1 MRKTFFSVLM
11 TVFATATMAQVPAGV
26 PTSNLTAY
34 YNFNSN
40 SDDQWLDRDLTWTG
54 TPGYTEDRWG
64 NTNGAVAFDLNNFL
78 QDSDFP
84 FPNGDFTVSLWFW
97 SEVSNNG
104 QFCTLME
111 IDESIFMRFL
121 ASSNLNGTAGFYR
134 PDNGDFALLGI
145 PGFSNPPGSWIHLAL
160 VNDASTSNV
169 WLYVNGQQYGQAQQ
183 YLGGAASAS
192 PGMGLTV
199 GPGTSVGAENE
210 AKRWNGYID
219 DLFIYNRGLSAQEV
233 EDVFSHANDGG
244 NPPLN
249 CSVGNLLITE
259 GQTLCRSNIVEFIEA
274 GTASVPPGGDIQW
287 QATFNTGGGSFTE
300 SGAFSQE
307 PYELPL
313 SVGGQFNASYTFNVR
328 DANSAVCATETV
340 NVVIL
345 DSEDPACDGQSIC
358 DVGNVLVSS
367 GAQICLGESVDYIQE
382 GTTVF
387 PPGVNFISYRFT
399 PPGNPQGFSGT
410 TSNPWTYTIDPS
422 RAPGIYNVEMV
433 VRFEGNVGICDEVN
447 IEVEV
452 LDQNDPACGNPPAP
466 CTAGTFA
473 IGNGQVICPQVS
485 VQAVVFGS
493 GDPGPGGTLTYT
505 LVPLEGQLAL
515 SEATFTN
522 TFELNAL
529 MAGPGGVSGQYDL
542 VVRAYAAGATTPCDE
557 MSITVDFVT
566 EQDPACFCEIGTL
579 MINNGTVICPG
590 ETVTILTGNVQI
602 PADRELGFEIYDYPD
617 FNIYYEEQSPFN
629 APYTF
634 THNGTYF
641 GDAVFYVYTYGTG
654 PAAPPVDLHT
664 RGGGGG
670 DICSFYEVFVTLAE
684 STDAACLGV
693 GVDEMNLT
701 EETIY
706 PNPTS
711 GELYFSSPTSGLV
724 LDVTGKE
731 LMTFSQR
738 IAIDLSRFSTGM
750 YMVKTEGGTVHRV
763 FRK

>member
-1 MRKTFFSVLM
+1 MRKTFFSVLL

-26 PTSNLTAY
+26 STSNLTAY

-54 TPGYTEDRWG
+54 TSGYTEDRWG
-64 NTNGAVAFDLNNFL
+64 NPNGAVAFDLNNFL

-111 IDESIFMRFL
+111 IDESIFMRFF
-121 ASSNLNGTAGFYR
+121 ASSNLNGTAGFFR
-134 PDNGDFALLGI
+134 PDNGDFALVGI

-160 VNDASTSNV
+160 VNDASTSTV
-169 WLYVNGQQYGQAQQ
+169 WLYVNGVQYGQAQQ

-199 GPGTSVGAENE
+199 GTGTSGGAENST
-210 AKRWNGYID
+210 KRWNGYID

-233 EDVFSHANDGG
+233 EDVFSQANDGG
-244 NPPLN
+244 TPPFN
-249 CSVGNLLITE
+249 CSVGNLLVTE
-259 GQTLCRSNIVEFIEA
+259 GQSICRSNIVEFIEA

-287 QATFNTGGGSFTE
+287 QATFTGGGTSFTQ
-300 SGAFSQE
+300 SGVFSQE

-313 SVGGQFNASYTFNVR
+313 SVGGQFNVSYTFNVR

-340 NVVIL
+340 NVVLL
-345 DSEDPACDGQSIC
+345 DSEDPACNGQAIC
-358 DVGNVLVSS
+358 DVGNVLISS
-367 GAQICLGESVDYIQE
+367 GAQICVGESVDFIQQ

-387 PPGVNFISYRFT
+387 PPGVNFLSYRFT
-399 PPGNPQGFSGT
+399 QPGNPQGFAGT
-410 TSNPWTYTIDPS
+410 TSNPWTYTPS
-422 RAPGIYNVEMV
+422 QPPGIYNLEMV

-447 IEVEV
+447 IEVEL
-452 LDQNDPACGNPPAP
+452 LDSNDPACGNPPAP
-466 CTAGTFA
+466 CTAGLFA
-473 IGNGQVICPQVS
+473 IGDGQVICPQVS
-485 VQAVVFGS
+485 VQAVSFGS

-522 TFELNAL
+522 TFGLNAW

-542 VVRAYAAGATTPCDE
+542 VVRAYADGETTPCDE
-557 MSITVDFVT
+557 MSITVDFAT
-566 EQDPACFCEIGTL
+566 EQDPACACELGELLITEEQ
-579 MINNGTVICPG
+579 VICPG
-590 ETVTILTGNVQI
+590 ETVQITANGAVIPPLYNVFLYVEDNNGNVLF
-602 PADRELGFEIYDYPD
+602 DEELTSE
-617 FNIYYEEQSPFN
+617 
-629 APYTF
+629 PYTF
-634 THNGTYF
+634 THNLNYN
-641 GDAVFYVYTYGTG
+641 G
-654 PAAPPVDLHT
+654 PATIYLQIFPSTGMPVIGGEVNAT
-664 RGGGGG
+664 RGVGPCAQEIVSVILG
-670 DICSFYEVFVTLAE
+670 SA
-684 STDAACLGV
+684 TDAACLGV
-693 GVDEMNLT
+693 GVDEMDLT

-711 GELYFSSPTSGLV
+711 GELYFSSPTSGLI

-731 LMTFSQR
+731 LMTFSER